1 LAGAKSWDA
10 LALWSNVLLLRN
22 RQADALMYR
31 SVSQTLSLH
40 LTAELTMLHGL
51 VSMLIALVML
61 ASVAHA
67 KPYRE
72 LFPTRTYENPEV
84 QRFVES
90 FDYRQGTIA
99 LAETGV
105 ELQVPASFYF
115 LGSEDARRVLVS
127 AWQNPPSMAER
138 VLGMVL
144 PSSHAPADDTWGAV
158 ITYDAD
164 GYVSD
169 EDAARI
175 DYSELLKNMQDAT
188 LRSSEARVKEGYPTI
203 RLVGWAS
210 PPYYDKAA
218 AKLHWAKELE
228 FGGQDEHTLNYFVRA
243 LGRRGV
249 LNINFVAGMDQLP
262 EIRSVI
268 PTVLSMPEFTQGS
281 RYTDYVPSTDK
292 VAAYGIGG
300 LIAGGLAQKLGL
312 FAIALAFLNKVWI
325 VILMVLAGAW
335 KAVGRLFT
343 RKQAE

>member
-1 LAGAKSWDA
+1 VDA
-10 LALWSNVLLLRN
+10 LALSSNLLLLRN
-22 RQADALMYR
+22 RHADALMYR
-31 SVSQTLSLH
+31 CASQILSLH
-40 LTAELTMLHGL
+40 LTAELAMLHGL
-51 VSMLIALVML
+51 MSMLIAWVML
-61 ASVAHA
+61 ASTAHA

-72 LFPTRTYENPEV
+72 LFPTKTYENPEV
-84 QRFVES
+84 QRFVEG

-99 LAETGV
+99 LTETGV
-105 ELQVPASFYF
+105 ELRVPESFYF
-115 LGSEDARRVLVS
+115 LGPEDARRVLVT

-138 VLGMVL
+138 VIGMIL
-144 PSSHAPADDTWGAV
+144 PSSRAPADDTWGAV

-175 DYSELLKNMQDAT
+175 DYNEMLKNMQEAT
-188 LRSSEARVKEGYPTI
+188 LRSSEARVKDGYPTI

-210 PPYYDKAA
+210 PPYYDKAT

-249 LNINFVAGMDQLP
+249 LNINFVAAMDQLS

-268 PTVLSMPEFTQGS
+268 PTVLSMPEFSQGS

-300 LIAGGLAQKLGL
+300 LIAGSLAQKLGL
-312 FAIALAFLNKVWI
+312 FAIALALLKKGWV
-325 VILMVLAGAW
+325 VILVVLAGAW
-335 KAVGRLFT
+335 KSVGRLF
-343 RKQAE
+343 RKQPKL

>member
-1 LAGAKSWDA
+1 MMRG
-10 LALWSNVLLLRN
+10 
-22 RQADALMYR
+22 LM
-31 SVSQTLSLH
+31 
-40 LTAELTMLHGL
+40 
-51 VSMLIALVML
+51 SMLIALVML
-61 ASVAHA
+61 ASIAHA

-72 LFPTRTYENPEV
+72 LFSSRTYENPEV

-90 FDYRQGTIA
+90 FDYRQGTIT
-99 LAETGV
+99 LPETGV
-105 ELQVPASFYF
+105 EFHVPANFYF
-115 LGSEDARRVLVS
+115 LGSDDSRRVLVT
-127 AWQNPPSMAER
+127 AWRNPPSMAER
-138 VLGMVL
+138 VLGMIF
-144 PSSHAPADDTWGAV
+144 PASRAPADDTWGAV

-175 DYSELLKNMQDAT
+175 DYSELLKSMQEAM
-188 LRSSEARVKEGYPTI
+188 LRSSEARVKEGFPTI

-210 PPYYDKAA
+210 PPYYDKAT

-228 FGGQDEHTLNYFVRA
+228 FGGQDQHTLNYFVRA

-249 LNINFVAGMDQLP
+249 LNINFVAAMDQLP

-312 FAIALAFLNKVWI
+312 FALAVALLKKGWV
-325 VILMVLAGAW
+325 VILVVLAGAW
-335 KAVGRLFT
+335 KAIGRLFA
-343 RKQAE
+343 RKHAGQ

>member
-1 LAGAKSWDA
+1 
-10 LALWSNVLLLRN
+10 
-22 RQADALMYR
+22 
-31 SVSQTLSLH
+31 
-40 LTAELTMLHGL
+40 MLHGL
-51 VSMLIALVML
+51 MSMLIALVML
-61 ASVAHA
+61 ASIAHA

-72 LFPTRTYENPEV
+72 LFPSRTYENPEI
-84 QRFVES
+84 QRFVEG
-90 FDYRQGTIA
+90 FDYRQGDIA
-99 LAETGV
+99 LPETGV
-105 ELQVPASFYF
+105 ELHVPASFYF
-115 LGSEDARRVLVS
+115 LGSEDARRVLVT
-127 AWQNPPSMAER
+127 AWQNPPSMAEH
-138 VLGMVL
+138 VLGMIL
-144 PSSHAPADDTWGAV
+144 PSARSPADDTWGAV

-175 DYSELLKNMQDAT
+175 DYGELLKNMQDAT

-210 PPYYDKAA
+210 PPYYDKAT

-249 LNINFVAGMDQLP
+249 LNINFVAAMDQLS

-268 PTVLSMPEFTQGS
+268 PAVLSMPEFTQGS
-281 RYTDYVPSTDK
+281 KYTDYVPSTDK

-300 LIAGGLAQKLGL
+300 LIAGSLAQKLGL
-312 FAIALAFLNKVWI
+312 FALALAFLKKGWI

-343 RKQAE
+343 RKQPE